1 MFRAKAVSD
10 VSVVLQEATTAFEQC
25 LQALKGGTAEPVR
38 RPRKETTLTAKAVD
52 L

>member
-1 MFRAKAVSD
+1 MFRAKPARD
-10 VSVVLQEATTAFEQC
+10 VSVVLQEATTAFDQC

-38 RPRKETTLTAKAVD
+38 RPRREVTLAAKAVD